1 MSKDELL
8 ALLNTLNKD
17 DGDPEYDHMHADRAL
32 LDYIDDPVITRAFE
46 DVHRWY
52 A

>member
-8 ALLNTLNKD
+8 AILNKLGKD
-17 DGDPEYDHMHADRAL
+17 DGDPEYDHYEADKAL
-32 LDYIDDPVITRAFE
+32 LDYINDPEVTRAFN
-46 DVHRWY
+46 DVHKWY